1 MEAHEPASY
10 MTTALPFDLAM
21 AHVHALGGATPAE
34 QPIPGVAGD
43 SCLYKH
49 LPPDVY
55 HADRDALSCS
65 LMKPLLVSPAH
76 FQAGLVTCEK
86 PSDAL
91 DFGTLVHLLV
101 LQPELASKELAVF
114 PGIAERKTAAGRT
127 AFDVF
132 EQANTGKLVVDEPTF
147 AEGRRV
153 AQRVRDT
160 RYKGRPLQLF
170 IEESIPEATIYFT
183 EPSTGLRMRIRM
195 DAYHPDV
202 SFDLKTTRFAQ
213 ARAFMRDAIDKDY
226 DLQSYMY
233 SLGRCLYEGVT
244 TPKPFVFVAAENTAP
259 YSVSTYEAGAT
270 FMGNGANKFQACAAA
285 FKACTESGYWPD
297 LSGDSVLEIEPWQQ
311 FSAKAGWQAALASG
325 A

>member
-1 MEAHEPASY
+1 MH
-10 MTTALPFDLAM
+10 TALPFDLAM
-21 AHVHALGGATPAE
+21 AHAHAFGGSPAAE
-34 QPIPGVAGD
+34 QPLPGVAGD

-49 LPPDVY
+49 LPADVY

-65 LMKPLLVSPAH
+65 LMKPLLISPAH
-76 FQAGLVTCEK
+76 FQAGLVTCQAS
-86 PSDAL
+86 SDAL
-91 DFGTLVHLLV
+91 EFGTLVHLLV

-114 PGIAERKTAAGRT
+114 PGIAERKTAAGR
-127 AFDVF
+127 ASFDQF
-132 EQANTGKLVVDEPTF
+132 EQANAGKLVVDEPTF

-153 AQRVRDT
+153 AQRILET
-160 RYKGRPLQLF
+160 RYKGRPLQMF

-195 DAYHPDV
+195 DAYHPDI

-213 ARAFMRDAIDKDY
+213 ARAFMRDAVDKDY

-233 SLGRCLYEGVT
+233 SLGRCLYEGAT
-244 TPKPFVFVAAENTAP
+244 APKPFVFVAAENTAP
-259 YSVSTYEAGAT
+259 YSVSTYEAGPT
-270 FMGNGANKFQACAAA
+270 FMGNGANKFQSCAAT
-285 FKACTESGYWPD
+285 FKACSDSGYWPD

-311 FSAKAGWQAALASG
+311 FSAKGGWQAALASG